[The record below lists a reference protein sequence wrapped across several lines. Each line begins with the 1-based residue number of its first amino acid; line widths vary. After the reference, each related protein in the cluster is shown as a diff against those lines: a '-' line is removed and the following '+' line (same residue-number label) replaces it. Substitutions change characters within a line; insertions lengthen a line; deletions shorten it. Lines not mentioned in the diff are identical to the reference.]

1 MRPWNGFLWNFWGVS
16 GFLSI
21 RWDQKLIWPPER
33 YAWCFAAIKHGK
45 FYKNLKKLFQSHPKD
60 FAVRQKL
67 AEIFVVQCDSDPT
80 FDRDQFSSTSRLS
93 NPHWP
98 NDDWCVRCLLIPES
112 PKTPGHYRYQF
123 WVLGYIPYTGL
134 LVFSLRFLVFL
145 CILRFRIFQVGVL
158 NASE

>member
-1 MRPWNGFLWNFWGVS
+1 MYSYEIFEVFRAFSQSDGT
-16 GFLSI
+16 
-21 RWDQKLIWPPER
+21 KIWFGPR
-33 YAWCFAAIKHGK
+33 SDTHVALLQSNTGRFTKIS
-45 FYKNLKKLFQSHPKD
+45 KKLFQSHPKD

-67 AEIFVVQCDSDPT
+67 AEIFVVQCDFDPT

-98 NDDWCVRCLLIPES
+98 NDDWCVRSLLITES
-112 PKTPGHYRYQF
+112 PKTLGQYRYQF

-134 LVFSLRFLVFL
+134 AVFSLRFLVFL
-145 CILRFRIFQVGVL
+145 CTLRFRIFKVRVL